1 MEPMTPE
8 KLPVE
13 IERAVRDYTKD
24 VELAI
29 VQRLD
34 KTADQILNY
43 IKSNAPKR
51 SHSGEHLADAFI
63 KESYGEGVNQTI
75 VIYSKTKGSI
85 VHLIELGFRHR
96 NGKMVAARPFMRPA
110 YDEFTPKMLEDI
122 QKIIERGGD

>member
-34 KTADQILNY
+34 KTADQILDY
-43 IKSNAPKR
+43 IK
-51 SHSGEHLADAFI
+51 
-63 KESYGEGVNQTI
+63 
-75 VIYSKTKGSI
+75 
-85 VHLIELGFRHR
+85 
-96 NGKMVAARPFMRPA
+96 
-110 YDEFTPKMLEDI
+110 
-122 QKIIERGGD
+122 